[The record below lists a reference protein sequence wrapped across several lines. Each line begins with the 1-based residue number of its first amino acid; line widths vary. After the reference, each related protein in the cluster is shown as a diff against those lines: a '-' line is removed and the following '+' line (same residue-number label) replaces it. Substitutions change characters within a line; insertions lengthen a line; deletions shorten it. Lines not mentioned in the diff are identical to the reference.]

1 MRSNAQISKKDD
13 FPDIKEFDKKYIL
26 AMEKEMLG
34 LYISGHP
41 LDEYKDELDTMTNTK
56 ISDIITVGDEES
68 GENHFAIEDGQRV
81 IIGGIVSSINIKATR
96 KNDIMAFLNVE
107 DLFGSIEI
115 LVFPKIY
122 QKCTRFIQE
131 DSIVKINGRVS
142 VREDEQPKIIAEE
155 IEPLKK
161 SPIEL
166 EKLYIRLD
174 DDIWKTQFEELKD
187 IFSKYKGSNPVYVV
201 LKQARQKLMASRNM
215 WVTLNPD
222 LVEELK
228 LKLGE
233 DNVKLN

>member
-1 MRSNAQISKKDD
+1 
-13 FPDIKEFDKKYIL
+13 
-26 AMEKEMLG
+26 
-34 LYISGHP
+34 
-41 LDEYKDELDTMTNTK
+41 
-56 ISDIITVGDEES
+56 
-68 GENHFAIEDGQRV
+68 
-81 IIGGIVSSINIKATR
+81 
-96 KNDIMAFLNVE
+96 
-107 DLFGSIEI
+107 FGSIEI

-131 DSIVKINGRVS
+131 DSIIKIKGRVS

-174 DDIWKTQFEELKD
+174 DSLWKTQIEELKD
-187 IFSKYKGSNPVYVV
+187 IFTKHKGESPVYVV
-201 LKQARQKLMASRNM
+201 LKQAHQKLMASRDM
-215 WVTLNPD
+215 WVKLNPD
-222 LVEELK
+222 LIEELK